1 MYAEKITQQALD
13 ALNEYFTILSQTG
26 YIEYNKVKGILG
38 LLLVDSFLNT
48 ELNTYVTEEDYNI
61 MVKFLHCIYGK
72 NCLIPYPQFLKEIPQ
87 LGTLLPGLGGIRP
100 YRGTEDE
107 ILRLTEQN
115 SKVRATEYNTGFWDN

>member
-1 MYAEKITQQALD
+1 MYAEKITQQTLD

-61 MVKFLHCIYGK
+61 MVKFLYCIYGK
-72 NCLIPYPQFLKEIPQ
+72 NCLVPYPQFLKEIPQ
-87 LGTLLPGLGGIRP
+87 LGTMLPGLGGIRP

-107 ILRLTEQN
+107 ILRFTEQN
-115 SKVRATEYNTGFWDN
+115 SEVRATEYNTGFLDN

>member
-61 MVKFLHCIYGK
+61 MVKFLYCIYGK

-87 LGTLLPGLGGIRP
+87 LGTVLPGLGGIRP

-107 ILRLTEQN
+107 ILRLTEQ
-115 SKVRATEYNTGFWDN
+115 SSEVRATEYNTGFWDN

>member
-1 MYAEKITQQALD
+1 MYAGKITQQALD

-61 MVKFLHCIYGK
+61 MVKFLYCIYGK
-72 NCLIPYPQFLKEIPQ
+72 NCLIPYPQFIKDIPQ
-87 LGTLLPGLGGIRP
+87 LCTVLRGLGGIRP

-107 ILRLTEQN
+107 ILRFTEQN

>member
-1 MYAEKITQQALD
+1 MYAGKITQQALD

-61 MVKFLHCIYGK
+61 MVKFLYCIYGK

-87 LGTLLPGLGGIRP
+87 LGTVLPGLGGIRP

-107 ILRLTEQN
+107 ILRFTEQN
-115 SKVRATEYNTGFWDN
+115 SKVRATEYKTNYWDN

>member
-61 MVKFLHCIYGK
+61 MVKFLYCIYGK
-72 NCLIPYPQFLKEIPQ
+72 NCLVSYPQFLKEIPQ
-87 LGTLLPGLGGIRP
+87 LGTVLPGLGGIRP

-107 ILRLTEQN
+107 ILRCTEQN
-115 SKVRATEYNTGFWDN
+115 SEVRATEYNTGFWDN

>member
-61 MVKFLHCIYGK
+61 
-72 NCLIPYPQFLKEIPQ
+72 CLLYTSPSP
-87 LGTLLPGLGGIRP
+87 R
-100 YRGTEDE
+100 D
-107 ILRLTEQN
+107 
-115 SKVRATEYNTGFWDN
+115 

>member
-61 MVKFLHCIYGK
+61 MVKFLYCIYGK
-72 NCLIPYPQFLKEIPQ
+72 NCLVPYPQFLKEVPQ
-87 LGTLLPGLGGIRP
+87 LGTVLPELGGIRP

-107 ILRLTEQN
+107 ILRFTEQS

>member
-61 MVKFLHCIYGK
+61 MVKFLYCIYGK
-72 NCLIPYPQFLKEIPQ
+72 NCLVPYPQFLKEIPQ
-87 LGTLLPGLGGIRP
+87 LGTVLPGLGGIRP
-100 YRGTEDE
+100 YRVTEDE
-107 ILRLTEQN
+107 ILRFTEQS

>member
-1 MYAEKITQQALD
+1 MYAGKITQQALD

-61 MVKFLHCIYGK
+61 MVKFLYCIYGK

-87 LGTLLPGLGGIRP
+87 LGTVLPGLRGIRP

-107 ILRLTEQN
+107 ILRFTEQN